1 MCLKNLFLAIAYAL
15 SAKLAISLSVSP
27 TGISPIWPGA
37 GIALAS
43 LYLYGN
49 KVLPGLFVGS
59 ILPQLQG
66 FADFSDLNE
75 LLYSG
80 LFCLTLTVGSLTQG
94 VIGAWLLKRQL
105 GINNPLIEDKKIL
118 QFALLTILG
127 CMVAPSVGSTAFWV
141 VGTVG
146 SSELLQTWCS
156 WWIGDSI
163 GGLIF
168 TPLTLLCFANS
179 KQEWRQRIATV
190 ALPIGIIVVLIIW
203 LFNYST
209 HLEQKRFE
217 FLFDSKV
224 TPLHFA
230 LKNELHHLIEVSITL
245 NGFMGHAKHIS
256 RDEFKNFAQV
266 LLKQHPNVVALN
278 WIKYVPYPQ
287 RPQFESSE
295 FMDIVEK
302 NALGQLVT
310 VKPHPGYYPILYI
323 EPYQNNNNN
332 TALGFDVNSNPL
344 AAIAIRVVKETG
356 HTAISAPLHLVQD
369 VEKIDSYTV
378 YTPLYRNQRL
388 DGITAS
394 VFHFQEVINGL
405 LNEFVSDCFY
415 LTVYDQQQL
424 IYSNLPSKIHH
435 NDENPRLKQI
445 RSLKFGNRELT
456 IIYQPSSHFFVSHS
470 SWSVWI
476 ILIGGLF
483 FASFMTVTLLMLTGR
498 TLLTKAIVRTRTRQ
512 LEKVQIQLK
521 LQNIDLSVA
530 LKKAK
535 QATEAKSLFLAN
547 MSHELRTPL
556 NAILG
561 FSQLIGLQANL
572 NHKQKEQ
579 LQIINSSGQH
589 LLMLINDILDISKI
603 ETGHAHLNLLNFNL
617 RQFFDELR
625 SLFQQRCVQ
634 KNLVLYFDC
643 PKAIPEYIRADKTKL
658 RQILINLIDNAI
670 KATPSGFIRVTVY
683 YQALTE
689 NLLRLYIEVEDSG
702 RGIPEQ
708 DLKHIFK
715 NFTQT
720 TVNLDYEEGTGLG
733 LSIVQSFVH
742 LMGGEISVESQVN
755 KGSIFKLTLLM
766 DKASQPKDSLDFY
779 PHNAINVAY
788 CKKYKLLI
796 VDNLL
801 LNRYLLVSLLS
812 PLGFSLKEAENGL
825 QAIEVWRAWQPDIIL
840 MDIRMP
846 VMDGYEAIKIIKQSS
861 QTLPTVII
869 ALTASVFMDK
879 QEKIMQAG
887 CDAFIGKPFNA
898 KELFSVISKYIDANC
913 CQQETEEKTNPN
925 YMLTVADFNHLSNN
939 LKQKLMFS
947 LQNIDI
953 ETIEEI
959 IYTIAKN
966 DSVLAEKLTHYINTF
981 AYEELLNLLITVG

>member
-1 MCLKNLFLAIAYAL
+1 
-15 SAKLAISLSVSP
+15 
-27 TGISPIWPGA
+27 
-37 GIALAS
+37 
-43 LYLYGN
+43 
-49 KVLPGLFVGS
+49 
-59 ILPQLQG
+59 
-66 FADFSDLNE
+66 
-75 LLYSG
+75 
-80 LFCLTLTVGSLTQG
+80 
-94 VIGAWLLKRQL
+94 
-105 GINNPLIEDKKIL
+105 
-118 QFALLTILG
+118 
-127 CMVAPSVGSTAFWV
+127 
-141 VGTVG
+141 
-146 SSELLQTWCS
+146 
-156 WWIGDSI
+156 
-163 GGLIF
+163 
-168 TPLTLLCFANS
+168 
-179 KQEWRQRIATV
+179 
-190 ALPIGIIVVLIIW
+190 
-203 LFNYST
+203 
-209 HLEQKRFE
+209 
-217 FLFDSKV
+217 
-224 TPLHFA
+224 
-230 LKNELHHLIEVSITL
+230 
-245 NGFMGHAKHIS
+245 
-256 RDEFKNFAQV
+256 
-266 LLKQHPNVVALN
+266 
-278 WIKYVPYPQ
+278 
-287 RPQFESSE
+287 
-295 FMDIVEK
+295 
-302 NALGQLVT
+302 
-310 VKPHPGYYPILYI
+310 
-323 EPYQNNNNN
+323 
-332 TALGFDVNSNPL
+332 
-344 AAIAIRVVKETG
+344 
-356 HTAISAPLHLVQD
+356 
-369 VEKIDSYTV
+369 
-378 YTPLYRNQRL
+378 
-388 DGITAS
+388 
-394 VFHFQEVINGL
+394 
-405 LNEFVSDCFY
+405 
-415 LTVYDQQQL
+415 
-424 IYSNLPSKIHH
+424 
-435 NDENPRLKQI
+435 
-445 RSLKFGNRELT
+445 
-456 IIYQPSSHFFVSHS
+456 
-470 SWSVWI
+470 
-476 ILIGGLF
+476 
-483 FASFMTVTLLMLTGR
+483 
-498 TLLTKAIVRTRTRQ
+498 
-512 LEKVQIQLK
+512 
-521 LQNIDLSVA
+521 
-530 LKKAK
+530 
-535 QATEAKSLFLAN
+535 
-547 MSHELRTPL
+547 
-556 NAILG
+556 
-561 FSQLIGLQANL
+561 
-572 NHKQKEQ
+572 
-579 LQIINSSGQH
+579 
-589 LLMLINDILDISKI
+589 
-603 ETGHAHLNLLNFNL
+603 
-617 RQFFDELR
+617 
-625 SLFQQRCVQ
+625 
-634 KNLVLYFDC
+634 
-643 PKAIPEYIRADKTKL
+643 
-658 RQILINLIDNAI
+658 LINLIDNAI